1 MDLTKILPEECLCLI
16 ISLTSPADA
25 CRSAMVCPALRSAA
39 DSDAVW
45 EKFLPCDYKSI
56 ILESSSSATL
66 VSMEKKELYFSLF
79 SHPILIQN
87 ETMGT
92 GLAAGAITHDTLSV
106 DQRLPVWLAMLDRF
120 EQALHLAS
128 FLCAFICKT
137 KVAGDWCVNRAFS
150 SRNGVGKNAICWGQ
164 ENLQLSGEIPLP
176 IGLGHPNHIPD
187 KTLTLFRSCV
197 ERNGRFPE
205 VAELRFVWWLEMKG
219 TVETRILSPNTKY
232 AAYLVFKL
240 KSSGATGFKDRHVE
254 LNVSVNRIASSGARR
269 VSLDYEDEPRHVRE
283 RGDGWMEVEMG
294 EFLNEY
300 GDDGTVDCIL
310 KEIQGYLKRGLII
323 EGIELRP
330 KDVGS

>member
-1 MDLTKILPEECLCLI
+1 MDFTRILPEECLSLI
-16 ISLTSPADA
+16 VSLTSPADA

-66 VSMEKKELYFSLF
+66 VSMGKKELYFSLF

-87 ETMGT
+87 ETMSFQLEKWSGKKCYM
-92 GLAAGAITHDTLSV
+92 LGARELTIIWGDTPSYWTWTS
-106 DQRLPVWLAMLDRF
+106 QP
-120 EQALHLAS
+120 HS
-128 FLCAFICKT
+128 
-137 KVAGDWCVNRAFS
+137 
-150 SRNGVGKNAICWGQ
+150 
-164 ENLQLSGEIPLP
+164 
-176 IGLGHPNHIPD
+176 
-187 KTLTLFRSCV
+187 
-197 ERNGRFPE
+197 RFPE
-205 VAELRFVWWLEMKG
+205 VAKLRFVWWLEMKG

-269 VSLDYEDEPRHVRE
+269 VSLDNEDEPRHVRE

-310 KEIQGYLKRGLII
+310 KEIEGYLKRGLII

-330 KDVGS
+330 KDIGS